1 MSLRPYPQ
9 LTTPWVMRQTWH
21 DLLFMH
27 WPVSIESLRPHIPSG
42 LTIDTFDGQAWI
54 AVVPFRMS
62 DIVPRG
68 LFPVPWLSAFPELN
82 VRTYVVRDGKPG
94 VWFFSLEAGNS
105 LAVFIARTVFKL
117 PYFHAR
123 MQCIP
128 SPVNSNL
135 RGRDPLT
142 QVIGGVGV
150 EGLVYSSQRIHRNA
164 PPANFSGNYSPIAA
178 PFEAQPGSLEH
189 FLTARYCLYTADT
202 RGRVYRGEIHHP
214 PWPLQ
219 LAQADVAMNSMTD
232 WLHIKLPDVQPLLHF
247 SRKLEVVVWGLE
259 RLLDD

>member
-1 MSLRPYPQ
+1 
-9 LTTPWVMRQTWH
+9 MRQTWH

-27 WPVSIESLRPHIPSG
+27 WPVPIESLRPHIPPS

-62 DIVPRG
+62 DIAPRG

-82 VRTYVVRDGKPG
+82 VRTYVIRDGRPG

-105 LAVFIARTVFKL
+105 LAVFIARTGFKL

-123 MQCIP
+123 MR
-128 SPVNSNL
+128 L
-135 RGRDPLT
+135 E
-142 QVIGGVGV
+142 QVPGT
-150 EGLVYSSQRIHRNA
+150 LSYTSHRIHRNA
-164 PPANFSGNYSPIAA
+164 PPANFIGSYAPIAP
-178 PFEAQPGSLEH
+178 PFDAQPGSLEY
-189 FLTARYCLYTADT
+189 FLTARYCLYTADA
-202 RGRVYRGEIHHP
+202 RGHVYRGEIHHP

-219 LAQADVAMNSMTD
+219 LADAEVQANTMTD
-232 WLHIKLPDVQPLLHF
+232 WLNIKLPDVSPLLHF

-259 RLLDD
+259 RLT